1 MSAVLL
7 RSRGRLSAFTLVE
20 LLVVIA
26 IIGILIAL
34 LLPAVQ
40 AAREAARRT
49 QCTNNLKQIA
59 LGCHTYQDSQGA
71 LPTGRYGDYTRPMA
85 FNGPFAN
92 SWSWSWLA
100 DILPF
105 IEQESAYE
113 QGGLAPKLPPT
124 NVNFVSD
131 ATPINVSSAYSLRLN
146 AFLCPSD
153 QLGVLSPL
161 LEVSHYVKPPNTP
174 ATGLL
179 SGMSN
184 YKGVAG
190 SNYCFAPFV
199 NNGVGTPNLASGSL
213 CEVWA
218 NGDGAIYLM
227 GWLRPRRTTDIL
239 DGTSNTFLVGEDIY
253 FPNTVGNGR
262 FGRGYGWG
270 HSAHMTLTCA
280 IPPNHVT
287 SSNINTILGPN
298 PSAATIYGNC
308 NGFKS
313 NHPGGVQFALVD
325 ASVRFIRTATALG
338 IYRRLATIRGGEPVQ
353 LD

>member
-1 MSAVLL
+1 MRVRGGL
-7 RSRGRLSAFTLVE
+7 RGFTLVE

-40 AAREAARRT
+40 AARESARRA
-49 QCTNNLKQIA
+49 QCTNHLKQLA
-59 LGCHTYQDSQGA
+59 LACHTHQGA
-71 LPTGRYGDYTRPMA
+71 YGTLPTGRYGDYNRPQA

-105 IEQESAYE
+105 MEQENVYE

-131 ATPINVSSAYSLRLN
+131 ATPINASSAYGQRIRTL
-146 AFLCPSD
+146 LCPSD
-153 QLGVLSPL
+153 ELSAASAL
-161 LEVSHYVKPPNTP
+161 QETSHYIKAPH
-174 ATGLL
+174 ASAGLL

-190 SNYCFAPFV
+190 SNYCFAPFI
-199 NNGVGTPNLASGSL
+199 NNGIGTPNLASTAT
-213 CEVWA
+213 CEMWA
-218 NGDGAIYLM
+218 NGDGAIYIM
-227 GWLRPRRTTDIL
+227 GWIRPRRTTDVL
-239 DGTSNTFLVGEDIY
+239 DGTSNTFLIGEDV
-253 FPNTVGNGR
+253 FMPTTVGNGR

-287 SSNINTILGPN
+287 LSNMRMVLGAN
-298 PSAATIYGNC
+298 PSNATIYGNC

-313 NHPGGVQFALVD
+313 NHPGGVQFALLD
-325 ASVRFIRTATALG
+325 ASVRFVQSTTALG
-338 IYRRLATIRGGEPVQ
+338 VYRAMATIRGGEPIS
-353 LD
+353 LN